1 MFPCTSALF
10 CSLVPLALDTT
21 GWFQSGDDRRKVQVF
36 KWNVR
41 SDDERCLSTCE
52 NGMGKGSRY
61 KFCCPSLGV
70 GSLGLFNSGEASLH
84 DHLPRRRAAEQL
96 GGYVLQ
102 STLGNALNGM
112 SLGGRVLVRGAL
124 ESRRFARFSGR
135 EKNRIQSNPLGT
147 ESLKPF
153 TEGCRLLP
161 NLRLVAANN
170 EIKLKTPSEHNGN
183 RAHPLSVE
191 VDL

>member
-10 CSLVPLALDTT
+10 CSLVPPGYSNTSQICFPCATYHQKPGHPSLALDTT
-21 GWFQSGDDRRKVQVF
+21 GWFQSGDNRRKVQVF

-70 GSLGLFNSGEASLH
+70 GSPGLFNSGEASLH
-84 DHLPRRRAAEQL
+84 DHLHRRRAAEQL

-112 SLGGRVLVRGAL
+112 YLDGRVLVREGRSSLDA
-124 ESRRFARFSGR
+124 SRG
-135 EKNRIQSNPLGT
+135 
-147 ESLKPF
+147 
-153 TEGCRLLP
+153 
-161 NLRLVAANN
+161 
-170 EIKLKTPSEHNGN
+170 
-183 RAHPLSVE
+183 SVE
-191 VDL
+191 ERKIGYKVTH

>member
-1 MFPCTSALF
+1 
-10 CSLVPLALDTT
+10 
-21 GWFQSGDDRRKVQVF
+21 
-36 KWNVR
+36 
-41 SDDERCLSTCE
+41 
-52 NGMGKGSRY
+52 MGKGSRY

-112 SLGGRVLVRGAL
+112 SLGGRVLVKGAL

-135 EKNRIQSNPLGT
+135 EKNQIQSNPLGT

-153 TEGCRLLP
+153 TG
-161 NLRLVAANN
+161 V
-170 EIKLKTPSEHNGN
+170 
-183 RAHPLSVE
+183 
-191 VDL
+191 VDCCLTSG